1 MFKTKKISSTNSFAF
16 RLPAPRLPAIVLA
29 ALALSVSVAAC
40 SPTNNVVTN
49 AAKAAMEDRLT
60 EEQVVDAKIKTT
72 ALESLYD
79 IDKMLAVDLSVDVW
93 KTRLMITGTLS
104 SASLRNDVARA
115 LQKDSRISAFYNEI
129 QLVTEDEQ
137 AQRREWKEKAK
148 AGADKAAEAFGD
160 FWIETKISGKLI
172 AADGVSSVN
181 YRWRSVLGTVYLLGE
196 AGSAR
201 ELNTV
206 VTLIKDTKGVVA
218 LKSYAI
224 VRN

>member
-1 MFKTKKISSTNSFAF
+1 MKHTDAT
-16 RLPAPRLPAIVLA
+16 PAPARRFNRGPVALA
-29 ALALSVSVAAC
+29 GALALGLSLGLSLGGC

-49 AAKAAMEDRLT
+49 AAKAALEDRLA

-72 ALESLYD
+72 ALENLYN
-79 IDKMLAVDLSVDVW
+79 IDKMLALDLSVDVW
-93 KTRLMITGTLS
+93 KTRLMVTGTLS
-104 SASLRNDVARA
+104 SAGQRNEVARA
-115 LQKDSRISAFYNEI
+115 IRSDSRITAFHNEI
-129 QLVTEDEQ
+129 QLVTEEEQ

-148 AGADKAAEAFGD
+148 DGADKAAKAFSD

-196 AGSAR
+196 AASAR
-201 ELNTV
+201 ELNQV
-206 VTLIKDTKGVVA
+206 QTLIKDTEGVMA
-218 LKSYAI
+218 LKSHVI

>member
-1 MFKTKKISSTNSFAF
+1 MFETTKNSPRPRFMF
-16 RLPAPRLPAIVLA
+16 RLPAAV
-29 ALALSVSVAAC
+29 ALSFSVAAC

-49 AAKAAMEDRLT
+49 AAKAAMEDRLA
-60 EEQVVDAKIKTT
+60 EEQVVDAKIKTA
-72 ALESLYD
+72 ALESLYN
-79 IDKMLAVDLSVDVW
+79 IDKMLALDLSVDVW
-93 KTRLMITGTLS
+93 KTRVMVTGTLS
-104 SASLRNDVARA
+104 SAGLRNDVARA
-115 LQKDSRISAFYNEI
+115 IQKDSRIGAFYNEV

-148 AGADKAAEAFGD
+148 AGADKAAEAFSD

-201 ELNTV
+201 ELNKV
-206 VTLIKDTKGVVA
+206 VTLIKDTEGVLA
-218 LKSYAI
+218 LKSHAV